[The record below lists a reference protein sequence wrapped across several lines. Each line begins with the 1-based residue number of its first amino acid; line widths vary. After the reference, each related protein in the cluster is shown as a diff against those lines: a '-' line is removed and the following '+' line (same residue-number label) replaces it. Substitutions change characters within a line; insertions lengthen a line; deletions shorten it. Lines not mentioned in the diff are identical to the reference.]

1 MKSSQ
6 ILEYVF
12 TYLLCYLDGSI
23 YVEITPL

>member
-12 TYLLCYLDGSI
+12 TNLLCNLDGSI